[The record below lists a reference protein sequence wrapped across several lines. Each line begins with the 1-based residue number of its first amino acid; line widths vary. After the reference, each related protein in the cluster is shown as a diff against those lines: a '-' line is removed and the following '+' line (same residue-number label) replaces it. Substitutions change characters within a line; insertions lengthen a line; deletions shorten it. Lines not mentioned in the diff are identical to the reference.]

1 MKYTKGGFPFKTDL
15 PDLSGTVDTD
25 PVDLTKK
32 PVGPI
37 ETSTT
42 KVTDEEEQIMEN
54 MENRD
59 PGIRPDQYGDSYI
72 RNQMNNKDN

>member
-1 MKYTKGGFPFKTDL
+1 MGYGMKYTKGGFPFKTDK
-15 PDLSGTVDTD
+15 
-25 PVDLTKK
+25 VDLTKK

-54 MENRD
+54 MENREV
-59 PGIRPDQYGDSYI
+59 GIRPDQYSDSYI
-72 RNQMNNKDN
+72 RNQMTKKNKK